1 MDDSCIDAIVTDPP
15 YGLEFMGKEWD
26 SFKPAKGKWAD
37 HEHVPT
43 IVTEDDTPQHRAA
56 VHQPSVLS
64 RCRRCGGNSS
74 GQWNRCGCDSPDFR
88 KPLWPMRAYQE
99 WCEEW
104 AAECLRVLK
113 PGGHML
119 AFGGTRTYHRL
130 ACAIE
135 DAGFEIRDSIHWVYG
150 SGFPKSL
157 NVSKAIDK
165 AAGAQRETVGS
176 GHGRSGPSVAAH
188 ADIHGDDAY
197 EWPGD
202 YEITIPA
209 TDDAARWEGWGTAL
223 KPAHEPIIVARKPLA
238 GTVAQN
244 VVQHGTG
251 ALNVDG
257 CRVATSAA
265 DAAAMERANTPGS
278 GRMKAGGS
286 PIGTFE
292 RSNPTG
298 AMDTTAGRWPPNV
311 VLTHLPECQPAG
323 TRIVRSTGHHPAA
336 RGPGGVSTTGHSGQ
350 DDLTERKSGAEI
362 VELWDCA
369 EGCPVAEL
377 DRQSGV
383 LHTQDPRTRYRPQD
397 PAWSPSG
404 TPRGTHKT
412 RSQTT
417 GGQEENGSGASRFF
431 PVFRY
436 QAKAPK
442 KERPAVDG
450 VKNHPTVKPL
460 ALMRWLVRL
469 VTPPG
474 GVVLDPF
481 CGTGTTLEAA
491 RLEGFRSIGID
502 SDPDSIALSRW
513 RLNLPDD

>member
-1 MDDSCIDAIVTDPP
+1 MVVPAQYSADDIVLYLGDCSAVLTDLDDGSIDAIVTDPP
-15 YGLEFMGKEWD
+15 YGLEFMGKQWD
-26 SFKPAKGKWAD
+26 SFKTGDGFRRSRNAAD
-37 HEHVPT
+37 AE
-43 IVTEDDTPQHRAA
+43 R
-56 VHQPSVLS
+56 
-64 RCRRCGGNSS
+64 
-74 GQWNRCGCDSPDFR
+74 DSPFG
-88 KPLWPMRAYQE
+88 RASRTSPEYIAGKNYQE
-99 WCEEW
+99 WCEQW

-113 PGGHML
+113 PGGHLL

-130 ACAIE
+130 GCAIE

-165 AAGAQRETVGS
+165 AAGAEREVI
-176 GHGRSGPSVAAH
+176 GPSP
-188 ADIHGDDAY
+188 IHSRGANTAFPKR
-197 EWPGD
+197 PG
-202 YEITIPA
+202 EGTAEESGRKVPQSRPMLTTSA

-223 KPAHEPIIVARKPLA
+223 KPAHEPIVVARKPLA

-244 VVQHGTG
+244 VLEHGTG

-323 TRIVRSTGHHPAA
+323 TRTVRSTGHHPAA

-502 SDPDSIALSRW
+502 SDPDSIALSRE
-513 RLNLPDD
+513 RLKFSSSG